1 MPHVAI
7 TMYPGR
13 DRRIKAALAEK
24 VQKCVAEELGV
35 DKKVVSVSIED
46 VEKRAYS
53 NNCVTGQI
61 SVQIYNSN
69 LPP

>member
-13 DRRIKAALAEK
+13 DRKIKAALAEK

-35 DKKVVSVSIED
+35 DQKVISVSIED
-46 VEKRAYS
+46 VAKENWDKSLERFPADSMFIKEY
-53 NNCVTGQI
+53 
-61 SVQIYNSN
+61 
-69 LPP
+69 

>member
-13 DRRIKAALAEK
+13 NRRIKAALAEK

-46 VEKRAYS
+46 VEKQDWDKSLEKFQADSMFVKEY
-53 NNCVTGQI
+53 
-61 SVQIYNSN
+61 
-69 LPP
+69 

>member
-46 VEKRAYS
+46 VEKQDWDKS
-53 NNCVTGQI
+53 LESSPKIV
-61 SVQIYNSN
+61 
-69 LPP
+69 

>member
-1 MPHVAI
+1 MAI

-13 DRRIKAALAEK
+13 NRRIKAALAEK

-46 VEKRAYS
+46 VEKQDWDKSLEKFQADSMFVKEY
-53 NNCVTGQI
+53 
-61 SVQIYNSN
+61 
-69 LPP
+69 

>member
-46 VEKRAYS
+46 VEKQDWDKSLEKFQADSMFVKEY
-53 NNCVTGQI
+53 
-61 SVQIYNSN
+61 
-69 LPP
+69 

>member
-46 VEKRAYS
+46 VGKQDWDKALEKFQVDSMFSKEY
-53 NNCVTGQI
+53 
-61 SVQIYNSN
+61 
-69 LPP
+69 

>member
-1 MPHVAI
+1 
-7 TMYPGR
+7 MYPGR

-46 VEKRAYS
+46 VEKQDWDKSLEKFQADSMFIKEY
-53 NNCVTGQI
+53 
-61 SVQIYNSN
+61 
-69 LPP
+69 

>member
-46 VEKRAYS
+46 VEKQDWDKSLEKFQADSMFIKEY
-53 NNCVTGQI
+53 
-61 SVQIYNSN
+61 
-69 LPP
+69 

>member
-46 VEKRAYS
+46 VGKQDWDKSLEKFQADSMFIKEY
-53 NNCVTGQI
+53 
-61 SVQIYNSN
+61 
-69 LPP
+69 